1 MAIRLLMSFTAC
13 TRPIGRLSSSAC
25 TSLPPRPQL
34 PRRQRGRRA
43 RPKREYE
50 FLVRYKYLPLSSEE
64 GSENPSWQ
72 PWSFV
77 RHLTALRDYCS
88 LPLVENAL
96 GDDFYVE
103 ESVDPEED

>member
-1 MAIRLLMSFTAC
+1 
-13 TRPIGRLSSSAC
+13 
-25 TSLPPRPQL
+25 
-34 PRRQRGRRA
+34 
-43 RPKREYE
+43 
-50 FLVRYKYLPLSSEE
+50 LSSEE

>member
-1 MAIRLLMSFTAC
+1 MDSPEDYERTAQ
-13 TRPIGRLSSSAC
+13 RDFWEYSIDSIVNH
-25 TSLPPRPQL
+25 RPQL

-43 RPKREYE
+43 RPKRDYE

-88 LPLVENAL
+88 SPLVRNVL